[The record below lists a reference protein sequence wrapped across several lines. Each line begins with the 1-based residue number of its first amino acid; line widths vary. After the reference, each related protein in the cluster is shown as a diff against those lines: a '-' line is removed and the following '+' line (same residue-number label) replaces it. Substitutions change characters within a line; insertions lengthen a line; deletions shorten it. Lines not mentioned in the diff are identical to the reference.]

1 MVTNTSPLHQFRVF
15 VAQRL
20 QAIPFG
26 WVGAAGYELERR
38 YGDLTEEYWAVG
50 STVDDTAQA
59 IHTLYMS
66 RPVKVSMPT
75 RASLEAAGCIFPT
88 R

>member
-20 QAIPFG
+20 QAVPFG
-26 WVGAAGYELERR
+26 WAGAAGYELERR
-38 YGDLTEEYWAVG
+38 YGDLIEEYWAEG

-66 RPVKVSMPT
+66 RPQKVTKPT
-75 RASLEAAGCIFPT
+75 KASLIAAGCKFC
-88 R
+88 